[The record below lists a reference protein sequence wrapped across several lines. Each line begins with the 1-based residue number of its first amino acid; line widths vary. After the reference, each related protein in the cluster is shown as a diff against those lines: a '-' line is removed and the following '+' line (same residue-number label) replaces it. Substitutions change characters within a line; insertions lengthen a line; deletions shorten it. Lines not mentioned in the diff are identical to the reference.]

1 MIRFEDVCYAYD
13 GVPVLRHVDFRLEKG
28 EAVAII
34 GPNGAGKSTLLRM
47 INGLI
52 YPELGRYCYEG
63 EEITA
68 AKMRD
73 HRYSKWFHQ
82 QVGYIWQNPDSQLFC
97 GSVEEELAF
106 GPEQMGLTSREV
118 HTRVEDAL
126 SLLGI
131 EKLRKRTPFTLSGGE
146 KKKVAIASVLT
157 MNPSVWTFDEPL
169 SSLDEESRKW
179 LLEFL
184 MALKAAGKTLMIST
198 HEIER
203 IKDLVDKEIRI
214 NTRHQVQVV

>member
-1 MIRFEDVCYAYD
+1 
-13 GVPVLRHVDFRLEKG
+13 
-28 EAVAII
+28 
-34 GPNGAGKSTLLRM
+34 
-47 INGLI
+47 
-52 YPELGRYCYEG
+52 
-63 EEITA
+63 
-68 AKMRD
+68 MRE

-82 QVGYIWQNPDSQLFC
+82 QVGYLWQNPDSQLFC

-131 EKLRKRTPFTLSGGE
+131 EKLRKRAPFTLSGGE

>member
-28 EAVAII
+28 EAVAIT

-68 AKMRD
+68 AKMRE

-82 QVGYIWQNPDSQLFC
+82 QVGYLWQNPDSQLFC

-131 EKLRKRTPFTLSGGE
+131 EKLRKRAPFTLSGGE
-146 KKKVAIASVLT
+146 KKKVAIASILT

>member
-28 EAVAII
+28 EAVAIT

-68 AKMRD
+68 AKMRE

-82 QVGYIWQNPDSQLFC
+82 QVGYLWQNPDSQLFC

-131 EKLRKRTPFTLSGGE
+131 EKLRKRAPFTLSGGE

-184 MALKAAGKTLMIST
+184 MALKAAGKTIMIST